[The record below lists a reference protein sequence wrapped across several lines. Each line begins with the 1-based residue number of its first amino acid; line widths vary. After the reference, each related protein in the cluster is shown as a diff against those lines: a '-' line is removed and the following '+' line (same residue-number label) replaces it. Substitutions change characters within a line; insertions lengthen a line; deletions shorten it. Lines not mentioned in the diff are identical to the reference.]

1 MAYYNWEEIFKK
13 KSDNDLNKIISG
25 QNPLSLEAELFAAK
39 ELIKRG
45 YPIQMNSI
53 KEKVQKEM
61 NSIES
66 KEILLGFSIWKL
78 IDIGSIVFAFIMFIY
93 LIISYL
99 INYPSKSIDP
109 GLIILFGAGCL
120 LLPLSV
126 FISKRRRLNKKSK
139 LRSIINNI

>member
-13 KSDNDLNKIISG
+13 KSDNDLKKILSG
-25 QNPLSLEAELFAAK
+25 HNPLSLDAELFAAK

-53 KEKVQKEM
+53 KEKIQKEI

-66 KEILLGFSIWKL
+66 KEILLGFTFWEL
-78 IDIGSIVFAFIMFIY
+78 LEIGSIVFVFVMFIS

-99 INYPSKSIDP
+99 NYYSSKSID
-109 GLIILFGAGCL
+109 LDIIFLFGAGCL

-126 FISKRRRLNKKSK
+126 FVSKKIRLNKKSK
-139 LRSIINNI
+139 LKSIINNF